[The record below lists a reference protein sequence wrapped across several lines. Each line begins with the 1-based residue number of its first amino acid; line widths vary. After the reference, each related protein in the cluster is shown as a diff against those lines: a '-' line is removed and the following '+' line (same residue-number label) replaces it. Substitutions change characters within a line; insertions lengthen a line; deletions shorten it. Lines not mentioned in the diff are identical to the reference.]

1 MKWEDCWR
9 SSALCICRRI
19 SVQGIS
25 TAVVPLFIFNHTRKK
40 NVIMA
45 CLPQSPPCL
54 WVFELFEIKAS
65 GNVALS
71 DSEVHPRAD
80 QKWFCPNH
88 SAVSIWERFPAE
100 LSPVQRNTAI
110 TNSVESTKT
119 WSKLE
124 TWCFLLVF
132 FVHLTAQSDHAS
144 FPLNSWLFLLIWKH
158 PHAVT
163 RFEDGASKWGLAQK

>member
-1 MKWEDCWR
+1 MARLLVK
-9 SSALCICRRI
+9 SALCVCRRI
-19 SVQGIS
+19 LVQGICI
-25 TAVVPLFIFNHTRKK
+25 AVVPLFIFNHTRKK

-65 GNVALS
+65 GSIAFS
-71 DSEVHPRAD
+71 DSGVHPRAD

-88 SAVSIWERFPAE
+88 SAVSIWEWFPAE

-144 FPLNSWLFLLIWKH
+144 FPLNSWLFLFIWKH